1 MDRMKR
7 WIGLVMAAALLAL
20 SGCAAAEN
28 LRVEFYDVG
37 KADAMLITTPAGERI
52 LIDAAT
58 NKQGKKLVERFQKA
72 GVDTIDVMIITHYD
86 KDHVGGA
93 DRVLEEM
100 KVSAVIMPVYDKES
114 KQHTQFVEALAKHP
128 PKESIQLITGEET
141 AYTLPSGLALHITAA
156 HQGYYGSDEE
166 NDFSL
171 AVRMQYGDTK
181 FFFTGDA
188 ENARQK
194 ELLLEGDV
202 ACDVLKVPYHGR
214 FENISPM
221 FLAEA
226 KPKIAY
232 IHDDADDPADSAV
245 IDILEELGTEVCC
258 AKDDGDLTVLSDGK
272 TVWTE

>member
-72 GVDTIDVMIITHYD
+72 GVDTIDAMIITHYD

-100 KVSAVIMPVYDKES
+100 KVGAVIMPVYDKES

-141 AYTLPSGLALHITAA
+141 T
-156 HQGYYGSDEE
+156 
-166 NDFSL
+166 FSL
-171 AVRMQYGDTK
+171 AVRVQYGDTK

-232 IHDDADDPADSAV
+232 IHDDTDDPADAAV
-245 IDILEELGTEVCC
+245 IDILEELGAEVYC